1 MSHLKQRKSVHVS
14 STFLFYSVSQPS
26 GWCLHALVKVI
37 FILSADSNANLFLK
51 CPHRCCCSVT
61 HSCPTLCDPWTAARQ
76 ASQSSTISYSLLKL
90 MSIELRMPSNHLIL
104 CCPLLL
110 LPSIFPSIRILS
122 NESTL
127 HISGQSIRTSAS
139 AIVLPM
145 NVQDEFPLEL
155 TVLILQFNSLVFTQD
170 KWKQIA
176 TIKLACV
183 YSYYLIIVKTQKKF

>member
-90 MSIELRMPSNHLIL
+90 MSIELRMPSNHLIF
-104 CCPLLL
+104 CSPLLL
-110 LPSIFPSIRILS
+110 LPSIFSSIRVIS
-122 NESTL
+122 NELAL

-139 AIVLPM
+139 ATVLPM

-170 KWKQIA
+170 KWKQI
-176 TIKLACV
+176 
-183 YSYYLIIVKTQKKF
+183 SYN